1 MSTFLHN
8 FYFQSFQGLFKGH
21 ECPTPVATEFANNQ
35 TWYVTFATEDDALK
49 AYSYLRDEV
58 KTFKVKKQTS
68 FELLLL
74 KTAGFRKNFEV
85 LSYSSSGLHGLSL
98 CAAYY
103 ITSVIV
109 QHAAAFL
116 CFSTSFSFRR
126 ISRSLPE

>member
-1 MSTFLHN
+1 MEGSNISSNFYLLFCIILN

-74 KTAGFRKNFEV
+74 KRQDFEK
-85 LSYSSSGLHGLSL
+85 L
-98 CAAYY
+98 
-103 ITSVIV
+103 
-109 QHAAAFL
+109 
-116 CFSTSFSFRR
+116 
-126 ISRSLPE
+126 RSPEL

>member
-1 MSTFLHN
+1 MKGNNISPNFCTLLHN

-74 KTAGFRKNFEV
+74 LKRQDFEK
-85 LSYSSSGLHGLSL
+85 L
-98 CAAYY
+98 
-103 ITSVIV
+103 
-109 QHAAAFL
+109 
-116 CFSTSFSFRR
+116 
-126 ISRSLPE
+126 RSPEL